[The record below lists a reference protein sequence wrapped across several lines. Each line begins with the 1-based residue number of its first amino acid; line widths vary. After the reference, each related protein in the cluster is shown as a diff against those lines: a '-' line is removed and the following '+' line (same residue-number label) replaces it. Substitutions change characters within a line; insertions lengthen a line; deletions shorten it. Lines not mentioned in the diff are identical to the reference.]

1 MHLGQTPVCLEAFRS
16 CCQRRK
22 EIGEL
27 GFDDELAGTI
37 VLTKIF
43 TGLRRRLPEYVPRLN
58 YPVFGWSHQP
68 VSPRLNTNGFT
79 VGGVSAAVS
88 KTAAA
93 PIERIKLLIQN
104 QVGHPFSINFP
115 TGMGQGRENFRRLAT
130 VNSD

>member
-1 MHLGQTPVCLEAFRS
+1 MHPGQTPVCLKAFKS

-27 GFDDELAGTI
+27 DFDDELAGTT
-37 VLTKIF
+37 VLTKFF

-58 YPVFGWSHQP
+58 YPALGWIHQP
-68 VSPRLNTNGFT
+68 ISPQLNTNGFT

-104 QVGHPFSINFP
+104 QVGHPFSIKLP
-115 TGMGQGRENFRRLAT
+115 TGMGQGRENFRRLAI
-130 VNSD
+130 VKSD